1 MCVGCSNGPKATYRK
16 GFRRESI
23 VCDKAY
29 GLTTLSLYC
38 PSVFTRFIYQHS
50 QDTDLGYIKYECP
63 QGSWYYCS
71 LLCISHHMSMKD
83 LMKEMNDYDRI
94 GILSQFK
101 DEFREAY
108 KKQWTEKQITNH
120 LKKVED
126 IEEEDIEVDIEVDE
140 EVDEEDV
147 DVDEMKE
154 LKEELKEY
162 EKSQSTLTF
171 EIEKL
176 KKELKRLKDNRPETM
191 NQEIERL
198 KEALKAK
205 DREIFRL
212 TTQNMEL
219 ETKIKGLN
227 KS

>member
-1 MCVGCSNGPKATYRK
+1 MCIGCSNGPKATYRM

-101 DEFREAY
+101 NEFREAY

-120 LKKVED
+120 LNKVED
-126 IEEEDIEVDIEVDE
+126 IEEEE
-140 EVDEEDV
+140 EEED
-147 DVDEMKE
+147 EMKELKE

-162 EKSQSTLTF
+162 ETSQSKLTF

-176 KKELKRLKDNRPETM
+176 KKELKRLKENRPETM